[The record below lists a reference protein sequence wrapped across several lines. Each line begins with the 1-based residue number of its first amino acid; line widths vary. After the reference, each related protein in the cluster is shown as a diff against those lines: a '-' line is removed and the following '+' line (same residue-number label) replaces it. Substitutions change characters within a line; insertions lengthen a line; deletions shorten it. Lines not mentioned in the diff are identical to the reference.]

1 MMQYTHRHVHITYT
15 HVPAFFLN
23 NVYIYIHIYTYIN
36 NKATSTQSDD
46 CSLQSRHKATVYNH
60 PTHPA
65 VSVQAS
71 RLQIHQ
77 DGSGHI
83 APTSG
88 FVKVDVDTF
97 QLKVRITWLMAGWGQ
112 NYPLK
117 MNGF

>member
-1 MMQYTHRHVHITYT
+1 MMQYTHRHVHIPYT
-15 HVPAFFLN
+15 HVPAFFQKKK
-23 NVYIYIHIYTYIN
+23 YIYLY